1 MTARTGAA
9 FTLIEIMIVVAI
21 IGMLAAIAVPN
32 YMKSQKHAKQ
42 VTCIGNLHCIESAVL
57 QWAAELKK
65 DEGDPVQY
73 SDIRPYLRSSAVC
86 PAGGKS
92 FDDSYQLSTVEANPV
107 CLRVP
112 EGEYAH
118 RLPAL

>member
-1 MTARTGAA
+1 M
-9 FTLIEIMIVVAI
+9 IEIMIVVAI

-32 YMKSQKHAKQ
+32 YMKSQKQAKK

-73 SDIRPYLRSSAVC
+73 SDIRAYLRSPAVC